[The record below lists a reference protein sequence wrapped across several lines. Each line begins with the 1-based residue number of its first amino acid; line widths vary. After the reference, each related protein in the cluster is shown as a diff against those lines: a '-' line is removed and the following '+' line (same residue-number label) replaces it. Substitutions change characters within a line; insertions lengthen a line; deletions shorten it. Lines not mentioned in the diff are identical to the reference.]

1 MERKIYPTDG
11 LEVFLN
17 DAGSISLA
25 QQNIYDD
32 SPHVVI
38 IELRDVE
45 TVRQWLAELRRKHER
60 DKRPNSM
67 ADYRTVKVSM

>member
-17 DAGSISLA
+17 FAGSISLV

-45 TVRQWLAELRRKHER
+45 TVRQWLAELLAEAREGQE
-60 DKRPNSM
+60 
-67 ADYRTVKVSM
+67 AE

>member
-17 DAGSISLA
+17 DAGSISLV
-25 QQNIYDD
+25 QQNISDD

-45 TVRQWLAELRRKHER
+45 TVRQWLAELLAEAREGQE
-60 DKRPNSM
+60 
-67 ADYRTVKVSM
+67 AE